1 MLFAFVIGVI
11 MTLLC
16 YLFTSLMVKV
26 FLENPEAYDYG
37 VRFARI
43 LLSILLVAVLYVY
56 TIRRMES
63 KTKARAVEASFFW
76 N

>member
-1 MLFAFVIGVI
+1 MLFALAIGVI

-16 YLFTSLMVKV
+16 YLFTGSMVQV

-63 KTKARAVEASFFW
+63 KTKGSSVEASQ
-76 N
+76 NA